1 MRGKKKFL
9 SAILF
14 SMIAV
19 LFVRCTEEAKDA
31 LDELTDTDIL
41 VKVSATQDGSE
52 AGNSVMFNVSLQDA
66 SGDAVTNSTGAALTA
81 TAAFSGTATAA
92 DFDTDLPSTISIAN
106 GSSNTTVELTVKDDS
121 DVEGEETLILT
132 LSAANVGEI
141 SIGTATAKVIDNDE
155 EVPTSTTDI
164 SVLKDHF
171 YHTTALTFDIGEEF
185 ITITAKDLPD
195 HKSMYYDAENDLYED
210 YDEPNNNDFKKNP
223 NTIGE
228 QNLVYKIPRYPAEAS
243 VKETTPMG
251 SMGVAINSVSIFNQ
265 EAAPG
270 DDILDE
276 LNTFDQ
282 YEGHPAG
289 TEYHYHI
296 EPVWLTQFRENA
308 DNEALVGI
316 LLDGFPVY
324 GTHEDGVQVTNDD
337 LNDYHG
343 HFGVTDDFPNGI
355 FHYHITDDL
364 PWINGDGF
372 YGTPGTV
379 TN

>member
-52 AGNSVMFNVSLQDA
+52 AGNSVKFNVSLQDA

-106 GSSNTTVELTVKDDS
+106 GSSNTTVELAVKDDS

-296 EPVWLTQFRENA
+296 EPVWLTQFRANA